1 MEAVCCAQSGFT
13 TFPECAGLHLFAMS
27 SVLAARKIMQISQFL
42 IRHLCVNG
50 KLLAWVL
57 TCIFT
62 IFTADGVAYGQHLE
76 RWVYAPVNFL
86 VPAEADRLDK
96 LMRDAK
102 RLAYTHVLITDSKFC
117 RLHEMDKK
125 YFAHIERIKGLAR
138 ELNLQLVP
146 AVFPVG
152 YSNNLLSQNVNLAE
166 GLPVRD
172 ALFEVRDSE
181 AQIVPDPGVSLPSFS
196 ERKEWRFIDEPLKP
210 EGDGLR
216 VTEPNGENCRAM
228 KTLAVSP
235 FRHYHI
241 SVRVKTE
248 NFRGQPQIT
257 VLEPET
263 GRRLTHTNL
272 KVGRTQDW
280 SVQHITFNSLANSSV
295 NVYIGAWGPTGGSM
309 WLADPVIEECGLLNV
324 LRRPGTPVKV
334 TIDEDRTRELREGVD
349 YDVVRDDRL
358 GNVPYAGEYEV
369 WHESP
374 PIRMK
379 GSWANGTRLRVS
391 WYHPHVVYDG
401 QVCACVTEPEFVQLL
416 REHAAGVEKIF
427 PGTDRMMSHDEW
439 RVMGWD
445 ESFRRLEKTPGQVA
459 ADNVRLCT
467 EILRDQRADCRIFVW
482 NDMFDPHHNAVDNYY
497 LVNGDLSGSWNGL
510 DKDVVI
516 MNWNFGVR
524 AESLKFFDERGHRQ
538 VLAGFYDADAEQ
550 IGKWLDTVRKDNVS
564 NVVGVMYTTWQQD
577 YSQLKEFRDV
587 VDRFEAA
594 PPQ

>member
-1 MEAVCCAQSGFT
+1 
-13 TFPECAGLHLFAMS
+13 
-27 SVLAARKIMQISQFL
+27 MQIFQFL
-42 IRHLCVNG
+42 NRQSCVNG
-50 KLLAWVL
+50 KLLKWLLSFVFAI
-57 TCIFT
+57 CISD
-62 IFTADGVAYGQHLE
+62 ALACGQQFE

-86 VPAEADRLDK
+86 VPAEVDRLDK
-96 LMRDAK
+96 LMRDASS
-102 RLAYTHVLITDSKFC
+102 LGYTHFLITDSKFC
-117 RLHEMDKK
+117 RLHELDKK

-172 ALFEVRDSE
+172 ALFEVRDGE
-181 AQIVPDPGVSLPSFS
+181 AQIVPDPAVSLPSFS
-196 ERKEWRFIDEPLKP
+196 ERKAWRFIDEPLKP
-210 EGDGLR
+210 DGEGLR

-235 FRHYHI
+235 FRHYHV

-257 VLEPET
+257 VLESET

-295 NVYIGAWGPTGGSM
+295 NVYIGSWGPTGGSM
-309 WLADPVIEECGLLNV
+309 WLADPAIEECGLLNV
-324 LRRPGTPVKV
+324 LRRPGTPLKV
-334 TIDEDRTRELREGVD
+334 TTEEDRTRELQEGVD
-349 YDVVRDDRL
+349 YDVVRDELL
-358 GNVPYAGEYEV
+358 GNVPYSGEYEV

-379 GSWANGTRLRVS
+379 VNWANGTRLRVS
-391 WYHPHVVYDG
+391 WYHPHVIYDG
-401 QVCACVTEPEFVQLL
+401 QVCACVTEPEFVRLL
-416 REHAAGVEKIF
+416 KEHADGVEKIF

-445 ESFRRLEKTPGQVA
+445 ESFQKAKKTPGEVA
-459 ADNVRLCT
+459 AENVRACT
-467 EILRDQRADCRIFVW
+467 QILRDQRAESRIFVW

-497 LVNGDLSGSWNGL
+497 LVNGDLSGSWKGL

-524 AESLKFFDERGHRQ
+524 MESLKFFSERGHKQ

-550 IGKWLDTVRKDNVS
+550 IGKWLETVRKNNIPDVI
-564 NVVGVMYTTWQQD
+564 GVMYTTWHQD

-587 VDRFEAA
+587 VDRFEEASR
-594 PPQ
+594 Q

>member
-1 MEAVCCAQSGFT
+1 MQIFQFLSRQICSMAKLLLWVLVC
-13 TFPECAGLHLFAMS
+13 
-27 SVLAARKIMQISQFL
+27 VLAI
-42 IRHLCVNG
+42 CVRG
-50 KLLAWVL
+50 DAVE
-57 TCIFT
+57 
-62 IFTADGVAYGQHLE
+62 GQELE

-86 VPAEADRLDK
+86 VPAEVDRLEK
-96 LMRDAK
+96 LMREAK
-102 RLAYTHVLITDSKFC
+102 SLEYTHFLITDSKFC
-117 RLHEMDKK
+117 RLHELDKK
-125 YFAHIERIKGLAR
+125 YFAHIERVKGLAR
-138 ELNLQLVP
+138 ELDLKLVP

-166 GLPVRD
+166 GLPVRE

-181 AQIVPDPGVSLPSFS
+181 ARLVPDPSVSLPSFS

-210 EGDGLR
+210 DGNGLR

-272 KVGRTQDW
+272 KISRTQDW
-280 SVQHITFNSLANSSV
+280 SVQHITFNSLSNSSV
-295 NVYIGAWGPTGGSM
+295 NVYMGAWGPTGGSM
-309 WLADPVIEECGLLNV
+309 WLEDPVIEECGLLNV
-324 LRRPGTPVKV
+324 LRRPGAPLKV
-334 TIDEDRTRELREGVD
+334 TTDEDRTRELQEGVD
-349 YDVVRDDRL
+349 YDVVRDELL
-358 GNVPYAGEYEV
+358 GNVPYSGEYEV

-379 GSWANGTRLRVS
+379 GDWPNGTRLRVS
-391 WYHPHVVYDG
+391 WYHPHVIYDG
-401 QVCACVTEPEFVQLL
+401 QVCACVTEPEFVRLL
-416 REHAAGVEKIF
+416 QEHAAGVEKIF

-445 ESFRRLEKTPGQVA
+445 ESFQRAKKTPGEIA
-459 ADNVRLCT
+459 AENVRLCT
-467 EILRDQRADCRIFVW
+467 KILRDQRADCRIFVW

-510 DKDVVI
+510 DNGVVI

-524 AESLKFFDERGHRQ
+524 AESLKFFAERGHKQ

-550 IGKWLDTVRKDNVS
+550 IGKWLDTVRKNNVP
-564 NVVGVMYTTWQQD
+564 NVLGVMYTTWQQD
-577 YSQLKEFRDV
+577 YSQLKEFSEV
-587 VDRFEAA
+587 VDRFEASS
-594 PPQ
+594 PQ

>member
-1 MEAVCCAQSGFT
+1 
-13 TFPECAGLHLFAMS
+13 
-27 SVLAARKIMQISQFL
+27 MQISQFL
-42 IRHLCVNG
+42 IRHICMNG
-50 KLLAWVL
+50 KLLKWVL
-57 TCIFT
+57 SCVFAICIP
-62 IFTADGVAYGQHLE
+62 DGVASGQHLE

-86 VPAEADRLDK
+86 VPAEVERLDK
-96 LMRDAK
+96 LMRNAK
-102 RLAYTHVLITDSKFC
+102 SLGYTHFLITDAKFC
-117 RLHEMDKK
+117 RLHELDKK

-172 ALFEVRDSE
+172 ALFEVHDGE
-181 AQIVPDPGVSLPSFS
+181 AQLVPDPSVSLPSFS
-196 ERKEWRFIDEPLKP
+196 ERKAWRFIDEPLKSD
-210 EGDGLR
+210 GKGLR

-235 FRHYHI
+235 FRHYHV

-272 KVGRTQDW
+272 QVGRTQDW

-309 WLADPVIEECGLLNV
+309 WLADPAIEECGLLNV
-324 LRRPGTPVKV
+324 LRRPGTPLKV
-334 TIDEDRTRELREGVD
+334 TTEEDGTRELQEGVD
-349 YDVVRDDRL
+349 YEVVRDERL
-358 GNVPYAGEYEV
+358 GNVPYSGEYEV

-374 PIRMK
+374 PIQMK
-379 GSWANGTRLRVS
+379 GNWANGTRLRVS
-391 WYHPHVVYDG
+391 WYHPHVIYDG
-401 QVCACVTEPEFVQLL
+401 QVCACVTEPEFVRLL
-416 REHAAGVEKIF
+416 QEHAAGVEKIF
-427 PGTDRMMSHDEW
+427 PDTDRMMSHDEW

-445 ESFRRLEKTPGQVA
+445 ESFQGLKKTPGQVA

-467 EILRDQRADCRIFVW
+467 KILRDQRADGRIFVW

-510 DKDVVI
+510 EKDVVI

-524 AESLKFFDERGHRQ
+524 AESLKFFDERGHKQ

-564 NVVGVMYTTWQQD
+564 NVLGVMYTTWHQD

-587 VDRFEAA
+587 VDRFEASS
-594 PPQ
+594 PQ

>member
-1 MEAVCCAQSGFT
+1 
-13 TFPECAGLHLFAMS
+13 
-27 SVLAARKIMQISQFL
+27 MQISQFL
-42 IRHLCVNG
+42 IRQICVNG
-50 KLLAWVL
+50 KLLKWVL
-57 TCIFT
+57 SCVFAICIPD
-62 IFTADGVAYGQHLE
+62 AGACGQHLE

-86 VPAEADRLDK
+86 VPAEVDRLDK
-96 LMRDAK
+96 LMRNAK
-102 RLAYTHVLITDSKFC
+102 SLGYTHFLITDSKFC
-117 RLHEMDKK
+117 RLHELDKK
-125 YFAHIERIKGLAR
+125 YFAHIERIKGLAQ

-152 YSNNLLSQNVNLAE
+152 YSINMLSQNVNLAE

-172 ALFEVRDSE
+172 ALFEVRDGE
-181 AQIVPDPGVSLPSFS
+181 AQLVPDPGVSLPAFS
-196 ERKEWRFIDEPLKP
+196 ERKAWRFIDEPLKP
-210 EGDGLR
+210 DGMGLR

-228 KTLAVSP
+228 KTLTVSP
-235 FRHYHI
+235 FRHYHV

-257 VLEPET
+257 VLESET

-295 NVYIGAWGPTGGSM
+295 NVYIGSWGPTGGSM
-309 WLADPVIEECGLLNV
+309 WLADPAIEECGLLNV
-324 LRRPGTPVKV
+324 LRRPGTPFKV
-334 TIDEDRTRELREGVD
+334 TTNEDRTRELQEGVD
-349 YDVVRDDRL
+349 YEVVRDELL
-358 GNVPYAGEYEV
+358 GNVPYSGEYEV

-391 WYHPHVVYDG
+391 WYHPHVIYDG
-401 QVCACVTEPEFVQLL
+401 QVCAAVTEPEFVRLL
-416 REHAAGVEKIF
+416 QEHAEGVEKIF

-439 RVMGWD
+439 RLMGWD
-445 ESFRRLEKTPGQVA
+445 ESFQKVKKTPGEIA
-459 ADNVRLCT
+459 AENVRACT
-467 EILRDQRADCRIFVW
+467 QILRNQRADCRIFVW

-497 LVNGDLSGSWNGL
+497 LVNGDLSGSWKGL

-524 AESLKFFDERGHRQ
+524 AESLKFFAERGHKQ
-538 VLAGFYDADAEQ
+538 VLAGYYDADAEQ
-550 IGKWLDTVRKDNVS
+550 IGKWLETVHKHRVP
-564 NVVGVMYTTWQQD
+564 NVVGVMYTTWHQD

-587 VDRFEAA
+587 VERFEATS
-594 PPQ
+594 PE